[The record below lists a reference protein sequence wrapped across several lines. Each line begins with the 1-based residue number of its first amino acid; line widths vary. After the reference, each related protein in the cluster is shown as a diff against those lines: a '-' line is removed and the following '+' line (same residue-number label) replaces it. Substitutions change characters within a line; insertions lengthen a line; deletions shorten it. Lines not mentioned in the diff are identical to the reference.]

1 MRRLVILAA
10 VGGAI
15 AASAP
20 AFAAGAPL
28 PGCAAVNPGRASCT
42 FTIQASTSIPAGVAA
57 TTTWKITQGS
67 RVIAHGGAGK
77 TTVVF
82 KKGTYVLS
90 AVGKGFAGAGK
101 LQS

>member
-20 AFAAGAPL
+20 AFAAAPL
-28 PGCAAVNPGRASCT
+28 PGCAAINPGRASCT
-42 FTIQASTSIPAGVAA
+42 FSIQASTSIPAGVAA

-67 RVIAHGGAGK
+67 TVVAHGGAGK
-77 TTVVF
+77 TTIVF
-82 KKGTYVLS
+82 RKGTYVLT
-90 AVGKGFAGAGK
+90 AIGKGFAGAGK

>member
-10 VGGAI
+10 VGSAI

-28 PGCAAVNPGRASCT
+28 PGCAAVNPGSPSCS
-42 FTIQASTSIPAGVAA
+42 FTIQASTSIPSGVAA
-57 TTTWKITQGS
+57 TTSWKITQGS
-67 RVIAHGGAGK
+67 KVVAHGGAGK

-82 KKGTYVLS
+82 KKGAYKLTVL
-90 AVGKGFAGAGK
+90 GKGFAGAGK
-101 LQS
+101 VQS